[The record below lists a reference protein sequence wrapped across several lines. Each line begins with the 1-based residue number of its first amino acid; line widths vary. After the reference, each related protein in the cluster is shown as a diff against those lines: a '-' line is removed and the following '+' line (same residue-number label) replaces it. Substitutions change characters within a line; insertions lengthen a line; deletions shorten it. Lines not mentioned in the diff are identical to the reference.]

1 MKQKIVKYISIPI
14 VLIVIIMMVVSMFT
28 SSLIMI
34 LSGGEEEEES
44 NQTIEYDAS
53 PISGAVEALRDDI
66 LKELKKYNKEQYI
79 DLVLALV
86 MQESG
91 GEGEDV
97 FQCSESLGKK
107 PNSIGKKQSIEHGVK
122 VLCNLM
128 NDKRI
133 KVASPNDLEKIKI
146 VLQAY
151 NYGGG
156 YVDYI
161 NETNFGRSVTKEQ
174 LENIG
179 KWTQDNALSYQEKK
193 SAESNHGYP
202 VARTGSAATILGP
215 YAYGDAYYVKHVLR
229 YYPNAENSASKFT
242 GKVGDAAKVAYADK
256 QKYIWGNSNPP
267 ISATEAQKYLTT
279 ISVPIINEN
288 GKKTTMNLTVHA
300 RLATEFK
307 AVFEDM
313 VKAKFRI
320 KASETCAYVWKNII
334 GTGTV
339 SQHSY
344 GLAIDINWNDNPCF
358 YNTNVDVTKGY
369 GGYRPGKNKYSVT
382 QKVIKIWKSHGFYW
396 GGDWSGKKD
405 TMHFSYTEKPG

>member
-161 NETNFGRSVTKEQ
+161 NETNFGRSVTT
-174 LENIG
+174 LENGHRIMPF
-179 KWTQDNALSYQEKK
+179 LIRRKK
-193 SAESNHGYP
+193 VQSQITDIRLHVQVLRPQYL
-202 VARTGSAATILGP
+202 ARTPT
-215 YAYGDAYYVKHVLR
+215 VM
-229 YYPNAENSASKFT
+229 
-242 GKVGDAAKVAYADK
+242 
-256 QKYIWGNSNPP
+256 P
-267 ISATEAQKYLTT
+267 ITLS
-279 ISVPIINEN
+279 
-288 GKKTTMNLTVHA
+288 
-300 RLATEFK
+300 
-307 AVFEDM
+307 
-313 VKAKFRI
+313 
-320 KASETCAYVWKNII
+320 TC
-334 GTGTV
+334 
-339 SQHSY
+339 
-344 GLAIDINWNDNPCF
+344 
-358 YNTNVDVTKGY
+358 
-369 GGYRPGKNKYSVT
+369 
-382 QKVIKIWKSHGFYW
+382 
-396 GGDWSGKKD
+396 
-405 TMHFSYTEKPG
+405 